1 MRCPYCMSEC
11 PPGATRCASCT
22 SWIVE
27 RKPVREWTR
36 ARSGRMIAGVCRGI
50 ANRFDLPIA
59 LVRVVFLLSI
69 PFGGWGI
76 LAYLAL
82 WIAMPD
88 EPLALPAGGE
98 HAGRPGSELRTT
110 TPVAPDVR
118 PPAAPG

>member
-1 MRCPYCMSEC
+1 MSEC

-27 RKPVREWTR
+27 RKPVREWNR
-36 ARSGRMIAGVCRGI
+36 ARSGRMIAGVCRGL
-50 ANRFDLPIA
+50 AHRFDLPIA

-88 EPLALPAGGE
+88 EPVALPAGGE
-98 HAGRPGSELRTT
+98 RAASTELQAGPGTPGART
-110 TPVAPDVR
+110 
-118 PPAAPG
+118 